1 MSHKHLHLLETI
13 YRDPPSS
20 NIHWREIESQHAHL
34 GATVEPSHGARFRI
48 VLNRFEFFMHHPH
61 NNSTCAK
68 QEIKQLREFL
78 ARAGVTL
85 SAYEASQQGG

>member
-1 MSHKHLHLLETI
+1 
-13 YRDPPSS
+13 
-20 NIHWREIESQHAHL
+20 
-34 GATVEPSHGARFRI
+34 

-61 NNSTCAK
+61 NNATCPK

-85 SAYEASQQGG
+85 SAYEAAHTHGG